1 MIKCTVIKHFLLLS
15 QIAWLK
21 NNKSFGSLIQYRS
34 NAFMIV
40 KFNVLKGLVS
50 KLNALLVKFQTDSPM
65 IPFMS
70 DVLEVLPH
78 SFMKRFVLTAKL
90 EEANTSY
97 KLIKLDLDCQE
108 IFCQLIKCELE
119 CNPLIFS

>member
-1 MIKCTVIKHFLLLS
+1 
-15 QIAWLK
+15 
-21 NNKSFGSLIQYRS
+21 
-34 NAFMIV
+34 MIV

-97 KLIKLDLDCQE
+97 KLIKLDLD
-108 IFCQLIKCELE
+108 
-119 CNPLIFS
+119 S